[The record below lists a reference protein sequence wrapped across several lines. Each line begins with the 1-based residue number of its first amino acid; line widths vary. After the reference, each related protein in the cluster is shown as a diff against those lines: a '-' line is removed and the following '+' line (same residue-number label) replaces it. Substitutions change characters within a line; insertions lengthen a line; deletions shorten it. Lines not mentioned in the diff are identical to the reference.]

1 MSRYTEETLDK
12 LLKKYLISI
21 VLSQET
27 EMVGSN
33 SEAMDRIRK
42 FNQNFEKLQPELTIA
57 KQVNSVLK
65 D

>member
-1 MSRYTEETLDK
+1 
-12 LLKKYLISI
+12 
-21 VLSQET
+21 
-27 EMVGSN
+27 MVGSN

>member
-21 VLSQET
+21 VLSKET

>member
-21 VLSQET
+21 VLSEET

-33 SEAMDRIRK
+33 SEAMDRIHK
-42 FNQNFEKLQPELTIA
+42 FNQNFGKLQSELTIA